1 MKKHSTR
8 PLLFAFA
15 VSLLAACA
23 STPKPAPKP
32 DGVPVTPA
40 PAQQAPPLSQ
50 QPTPM
55 YRVPPMQFPAG
66 TSTAS
71 RIVQI
76 ALREHAAWYQPF
88 IDANGRLASRRVSE
102 AERAKLN
109 DGDEPWARVVAYWRD
124 SGTLYE
130 MINSNQ
136 GGAYQ
141 CQNPHTSNFARNECR
156 AFVVDTA
163 WSAAFISY
171 VMAQAGVQGFRTSPR
186 HIDYIRAAYRG
197 DATSP
202 YTFQDPN
209 ITPIQPGDMLCYVRN
224 SGSVVGHGG
233 LQAFLAGSNAGLQSH
248 CDIAVALKNNQVW
261 TVGGN
266 VANMVT
272 MRKLNMDAGGR
283 ALLPRPISTTW
294 VGTDEDGQDPSC
306 SPANEA
312 SCSMNRQNWAVLL
325 KLTRP

>member
-8 PLLFAFA
+8 PLLFVCA
-15 VSLLAACA
+15 VSMLAACA
-23 STPKPAPKP
+23 STPKPAP
-32 DGVPVTPA
+32 TPA
-40 PAQQAPPLSQ
+40 APPTPPQAAQQEPPLSQ

-55 YRVPPMQFPAG
+55 YRVPPMQFPPG
-66 TSTAS
+66 TPTAS

-76 ALREHAAWYQPF
+76 SLREHGAWYQPF

-102 AERAKLN
+102 AERAKLQ
-109 DGDEPWARVVAYWRD
+109 DGDEPWARVVTYWRD

-130 MINSNQ
+130 MVNANQ

-141 CQNPHTSNFARNECR
+141 CQNPYSSNFARNECR

-202 YTFQDPN
+202 FSFQDPN
-209 ITPIQPGDMLCYVRN
+209 VTPVQPGDMLCYVRN
-224 SGSVVGHGG
+224 SSSVVGYGG
-233 LQAFLAGSNAGLQSH
+233 LQAFLSGSGGGLQSH
-248 CDIAVALKNNQVW
+248 CDIAVNINGNQVW
-261 TVGGN
+261 LVGGN

-272 MRKLNMDAGGR
+272 MRKLTLDAGGR
-283 ALLPRPISTTW
+283 ALLPRPISNNW
-294 VGTDEDGQDPSC
+294 VGADEEGMDPTC
-306 SPANEA
+306 SPSNEA

-325 KLTRP
+325 KLVRP

>member
-8 PLLFAFA
+8 PLLLAFGI
-15 VSLLAACA
+15 SMLAACA

-32 DGVPVTPA
+32 DGVPVNPQPTAPTPNT
-40 PAQQAPPLSQ
+40 QAE
-50 QPTPM
+50 TPM

-76 ALREHAAWYQPF
+76 ALREHVAWYQPF
-88 IDANGRLASRRVSE
+88 IDTNGRLASRRVSE
-102 AERAKLN
+102 AERSKLN

-130 MINSNQ
+130 MVSSNQ

-141 CQNPHTSNFARNECR
+141 CQNPYTSNFARHECR
-156 AFVVDTA
+156 GFVTDTA

-197 DATSP
+197 SATSP

-209 ITPIQPGDMLCYVRN
+209 QTPIQPGDMLCYVRN
-224 SGSVVGHGG
+224 SGSVVGYGG
-233 LQAFLAGSNAGLQSH
+233 LQSFLAGSNGGLQSH
-248 CDIAVALKNNQVW
+248 CDIAVSLKGNQVW
-261 TVGGN
+261 LVGGN

-272 MRKLNMDAGGR
+272 MRKLTLDAGGR

-294 VGTDEDGQDPSC
+294 VGTDEEGQDPSC

-312 SCSMNRQNWAVLL
+312 SCSMSRQNWAVLL
-325 KLTRP
+325 KLNRP

>member
-1 MKKHSTR
+1 MKKHSNR
-8 PLLFAFA
+8 PLLLALS
-15 VSLLAACA
+15 VSMLAACA

-32 DGVPVTPA
+32 EGVPVA
-40 PAQQAPPLSQ
+40 PQQPVAPVPTQQA
-50 QPTPM
+50 PTPM
-55 YRVPPMQFPAG
+55 YRVPPMQFPSG
-66 TSTAS
+66 TPTAS

-88 IDANGRLASRRVSE
+88 IDTNGRLASRRVGE

-109 DGDEPWARVVAYWRD
+109 DGDEPWARVVTYWRD
-124 SGTLYE
+124 SGTLDE
-130 MINSNQ
+130 MVNSNQ
-136 GGAYQ
+136 SGAYQ
-141 CQNPHTSNFARNECR
+141 CQNPYGSNFARNECR
-156 AFVVDTA
+156 GFVVDTA

-171 VMAQAGVQGFRTSPR
+171 VMAQAGVQGFRASPR

-197 DATSP
+197 EATSP
-202 YTFQDPN
+202 YRFQDPN
-209 ITPIQPGDMLCYVRN
+209 QVPIQPGDMLCYVRN
-224 SGSVVGHGG
+224 SNSVVGYGG
-233 LQAFLAGSNAGLQSH
+233 LQAFLAGTNAGLQSH
-248 CDIAVALKNNQVW
+248 CDIAVALKGNQVW
-261 TVGGN
+261 LVGGN

-272 MRKLNMDAGGR
+272 MRKLTLDAGGR

-294 VGTDEDGQDPSC
+294 VGMDDDGQDPSC